1 MEINSLINL
10 AGGGK
15 SLLSKRIE
23 RCWNAAERVNQ
34 ITGENTRFLFLEVV
48 YNWFRYGCSD
58 EDFLTMEFYRKNSRE
73 KKRWITSRKNN
84 NIVRKIY
91 PKEVVEIFDKKP
103 LFIKKFSKYLRHAS
117 IYSGDCSIDDVKAF
131 IDKFD
136 SVIVKPE
143 GGACGHGVHKISCT
157 NPSQVN
163 ELLCEIRNGNNY
175 MIEQIIV
182 QNKGMSALNPDS
194 VNTIRV
200 ETIIDQHGVPHI
212 NNMLAMLGTTSA
224 IINNAHA
231 GGIMC
236 HIDKETGIIDGK
248 GVNPEGNRIMI
259 HPASKIVLLGYQL
272 PNWDGIVEYAKQ
284 LALVVPEARYIGWDI
299 VILEDGY
306 DVIEGNVH
314 PGVCTQACDGKGR
327 WDFIKSKLL

>member
-1 MEINSLINL
+1 MITAAI
-10 AGGGK
+10 
-15 SLLSKRIE
+15 KRLGTTVPEKIR
-23 RCWNAAERVNQ
+23 RCVDAAEKVNA
-34 ITGENTRFLFLEVV
+34 ITGECKDLLFLDII
-48 YNWFRYGCSD
+48 YNWYRYGCSD
-58 EDFLTMEFYRKNSRE
+58 EDYFTLEFYRKNSRE

-84 NIVRKIY
+84 NIVWKTY
-91 PKEVVEIFDKKP
+91 PKEVIEIFDKKP
-103 LFIKKFSKYLRHAS
+103 LFIKKFAKYLRHAS
-117 IYSGDCSIDDVKAF
+117 IYSGDCSIDEIKEF
-131 IDKFD
+131 IEKYG

-143 GGACGHGVHKISCT
+143 GGACGHGVHKVSWDQ
-157 NPSQVN
+157 PSQVE
-163 ELLCEIRNGNNY
+163 ELLREIKKGHNY

-200 ETIIDQHGVPHI
+200 ETIIDQNGVPHI

-236 HIDKETGIIDGK
+236 HIDQETGIIDSK
-248 GVNPEGNRIMI
+248 GVNPEGKRIMI
-259 HPASKIVLLGYQL
+259 HPASKNVLLVYKL
-272 PNWDGIVEYAKQ
+272 PNWDGIAEYAKQ

-327 WDFIKSKLL
+327 WEFIKSKLS